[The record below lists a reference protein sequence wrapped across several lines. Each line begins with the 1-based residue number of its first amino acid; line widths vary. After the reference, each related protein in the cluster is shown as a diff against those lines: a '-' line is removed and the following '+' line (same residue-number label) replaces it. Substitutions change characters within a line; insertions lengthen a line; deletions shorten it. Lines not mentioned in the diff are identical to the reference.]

1 MGSLAPRM
9 KARHETKVKTS
20 NKYSF
25 SYRPENIH
33 GLRARN
39 GSDVSCG
46 ENSFDIMK
54 VKKYAF
60 TPDKL

>member
-1 MGSLAPRM
+1 VDSLALKM
-9 KARHETKVKTS
+9 KARHETKVETS
-20 NKYSF
+20 NKYSY

-33 GLRARN
+33 GLGVRN
-39 GSDVSCG
+39 ESDLSCG

-54 VKKYAF
+54 AKKAMF